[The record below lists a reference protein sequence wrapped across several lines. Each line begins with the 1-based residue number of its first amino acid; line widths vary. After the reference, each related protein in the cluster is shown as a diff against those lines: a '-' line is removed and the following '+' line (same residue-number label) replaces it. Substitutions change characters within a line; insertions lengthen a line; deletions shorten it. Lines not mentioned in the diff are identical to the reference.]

1 MMSRIRLVLVALLL
15 SLPGCTA
22 LRPAVQALD
31 AVCTLGLVDSPAVQA
46 SAADRGIP
54 IAELAALLCS
64 VPAVYAAWEQAH
76 EQRQDPVAAAVR
88 EARARGLL

>member
-1 MMSRIRLVLVALLL
+1 MPRIRLVLAALLL
-15 SLPGCTA
+15 AGCTQ
-22 LRPAVQALD
+22 LRPAVQGID

-64 VPAVYAAWEQAH
+64 VPSVYAAWEQAH
-76 EQRQDPVAAAVR
+76 EQRQDPVEAAVR
-88 EARARGLL
+88 EARSRRLL